1 MNTPQQTVIFFV
13 RHGLTDRAYSPDPT
27 TDDLRVLSKQG
38 RAQLRK
44 VGKYLAQF
52 VPTIIYTSSRQ
63 RTVESSELIAA
74 AIDPKPPIEVRAEL
88 LEIYSNDDYRTLEHR
103 IPRFFAQLVAK
114 HAGEQIVCV
123 SHQDVIQG
131 GLDAF
136 QLTEPEKDFPCEMGE
151 LYRLVFAG
159 PVLAECQKARP
170 AHEVSRKA

>member
-1 MNTPQQTVIFFV
+1 MPQQTVIFLV
-13 RHGLTDRAYSPDPT
+13 RHGLTDRVYSPDPA
-27 TDDLRVLSKQG
+27 TDDLRILSKPG

-52 VPTIIYTSSRQ
+52 VPTVIYSSSR
-63 RTVESSELIAA
+63 RRAIESCELMAA
-74 AIDPKPPIEVRAEL
+74 QIDPKPPIEERSEL
-88 LEIYSNDDYRTLEHR
+88 FEVYTNEDYRTLEHR

-114 HAGEQIVCV
+114 HPGEQIVCV

-136 QLTEPEKDFPCEMGE
+136 QLTDPEKDFPCEMGE

-159 PVLAECQKARP
+159 PVLVECQKMRP
-170 AHEVSRKA
+170 AHEVHSRA